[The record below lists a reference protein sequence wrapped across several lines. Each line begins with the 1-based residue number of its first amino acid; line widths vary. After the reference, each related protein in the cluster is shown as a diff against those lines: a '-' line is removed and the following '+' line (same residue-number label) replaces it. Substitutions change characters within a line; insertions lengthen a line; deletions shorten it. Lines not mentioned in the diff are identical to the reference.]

1 MTIKEYII
9 KNLPNFNW
17 NILPQIFE
25 ENGVEM
31 SEKIEVYLRETPGN
45 TNWSILEQLGG
56 GTKEKLPKIIKITDY
71 GQDESIIANDSD
83 LKTAQEIY
91 NWCENHSKTES
102 SVEEGWS
109 HRIATDIEIYILDV
123 KADFVSAENITPAP
137 SWTAYAGDVYVFINS
152 DGSIVCSYDD

>member
-31 SEKIEVYLRETPGN
+31 SEEIEAYLRNTPEN

-56 GTKEKLPKIIKITDY
+56 SGEKLPKVIFVNPDTLEVDTSKSSFSTPL
-71 GQDESIIANDSD
+71 EA
-83 LKTAQEIY
+83 Y
-91 NWCENHSKTES
+91 NWCISNCE
-102 SVEEGWS
+102 
-109 HRIATDIEIYILDV
+109 
-123 KADFVSAENITPAP
+123 ENINKIISTDKIIIIGHSNLNFTNGENNGDGFWVWTDTNNDGNFTLGED
-137 SWTAYAGDVYVFINS
+137 SWM
-152 DGSIVCSYDD
+152 IVEY

>member
-31 SEKIEVYLRETPGN
+31 NEEIEAYLRNTPGN

-56 GTKEKLPKIIKITDY
+56 SGSESDSNIMNIYFSDLLELITDLEEFGISNPTPKEIY
-71 GQDESIIANDSD
+71 DFCESHNTGESPDLQATDVVIYIIPPWPIESPTSYNLKKDGLNRWGITEMGYYWFVDSD
-83 LKTAQEIY
+83 GT
-91 NWCENHSKTES
+91 
-102 SVEEGWS
+102 VERG
-109 HRIATDIEIYILDV
+109 
-123 KADFVSAENITPAP
+123 
-137 SWTAYAGDVYVFINS
+137 S
-152 DGSIVCSYDD
+152 DN